1 MKAKIFFIAL
11 FAMMIFAVQ
20 GYAQRSE
27 RRGGERSQPR
37 VEHSAPSNRGSA
49 VRSSAPSREHSYSRP
64 QNSHGNSG
72 VHQSRSVNNDRPT
85 TTTRTPQ
92 QPTRRDAVRS
102 NSASSSREQV
112 RSNSSRAPQNN
123 VRRAPA
129 TAPRHD
135 NVGHNNHVH
144 RPSFRS
150 GVHYHSHRCRFDSWD
165 WYHWGGYHNRFICHR
180 HYRNRYFDSLLGYYL
195 WGTIDVPTRIDIGN
209 MSFTRYNNTL
219 KIKVGY
225 DVTYLDLYR
234 YNNISYTI
242 GYTTVTVITQ
252 YGYATIYFAD
262 DYGNTATYRL

>member
-37 VEHSAPSNRGSA
+37 VERSAPSNRGTA
-49 VRSSAPSREHSYSRP
+49 VRYSAPSREHSYSRP

-72 VHQSRSVNNDRPT
+72 VHQSRSVNNNRPT
-85 TTTRTPQ
+85 AATRTSQ
-92 QPTRRDAVRS
+92 QPTRREAVRS
-102 NSASSSREQV
+102 NSTPSSRERV
-112 RSNSSRAPQNN
+112 RTNGSRALHDNI
-123 VRRAPA
+123 RRTPA
-129 TAPRHD
+129 VAPRHN
-135 NVGHNNHVH
+135 NVGHHF
-144 RPSFRS
+144 RPSFRH
-150 GVHYHSHRCRFDSWD
+150 GNHYHSHRCHFDSWD
-165 WYHWGGYHNRFICHR
+165 WYQWGGYHNRFICHR

-195 WGTIDVPTRIDIGN
+195 WGTIDVPTRIDIGD
-209 MSFTRYNNTL
+209 MSFTRYSNTL
-219 KIKVGY
+219 RIKIGY
-225 DVTYLDLYR
+225 DTTYLDLYQ
-234 YNNISYTI
+234 YNNKSYTI